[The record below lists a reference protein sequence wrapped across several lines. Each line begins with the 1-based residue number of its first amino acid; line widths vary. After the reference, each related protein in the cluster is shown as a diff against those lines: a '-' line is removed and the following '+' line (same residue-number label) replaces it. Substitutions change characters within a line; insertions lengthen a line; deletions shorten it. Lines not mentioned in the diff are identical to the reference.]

1 VQAIGVRSRRFLPE
15 LALIAAT
22 VAYGATFV
30 IVQDALDDT
39 TPAGFILL
47 RFTVGTIALAPFAI
61 QRGFRRRDAGG
72 ARCIRGGR
80 RSCSR
85 GRAEPEST
93 GEDVIATTS
102 RDFVRAAVV
111 FGVVGFLGYWLQN
124 AGLERTT
131 TSNSAFI
138 TGLFVVFTPL
148 IEVAVTRRAPDRR
161 VLLAVVVSAFG
172 LYLLTGASVAIRAGD
187 ALTLGCAF
195 MFAVWIMLGHSF
207 SQRFDAIALTTAQMA
222 VLVLCSIPAVLLAG
236 VGTISG
242 RVVVAVLVTGVLC
255 SSVAFT
261 LQLWG
266 QRSIEPTRAAVILM
280 FEPVVAGF
288 VGYLAGERLGVTGYI
303 GAFVILAGIVI
314 AESRTWRGQ
323 AQIP

>member
-1 VQAIGVRSRRFLPE
+1 VQALGVSSRRFLPE

-47 RFTVGTIALAPFAI
+47 RFTVGTMVLAPFAFR
-61 QRGFRRRDAGG
+61 RGFRRSG
-72 ARCIRGGR
+72 
-80 RSCSR
+80 
-85 GRAEPEST
+85 
-93 GEDVIATTS
+93 VATSS
-102 RDFVRAAVV
+102 RDFVRAAGV
-111 FGVVGFLGYWLQN
+111 FGVVGFLGYWFQN
-124 AGLERTT
+124 AGLERTS

-148 IEVAVTRRAPDRR
+148 IEVVVTRHAPDPR

-172 LYLLTGASVAIRAGD
+172 LYLLTGASLEIGAGD

-195 MFAVWIMLGHSF
+195 MFAVWIVLGHAF

-236 VGTISG
+236 VGTITG

-255 SSVAFT
+255 SAAAFT

-266 QRSIEPTRAAVILM
+266 QRFVEPSRAAVILM

-288 VGYLAGERLGVTGYI
+288 VGYLVGERLGVSGYV
-303 GAFVILAGIVI
+303 GAFVILVGIVI
-314 AESRTWRGQ
+314 AESRTWR
-323 AQIP
+323 APPTT